1 MKKTEKRKSEVKK
14 TSDKYGLNIIL
25 RPTII
30 LIIIS
35 GAFVPSFGPFDI
47 GNLYFIIYFILTVY
61 YLVRLSRASLSK
73 KPEIR
78 KNRLWYLIILII
90 IYIPMREPIQSMRIK
105 SIKDFVIKMH
115 EDCNKQKKCP
125 EVKSLPFTNGRF
137 ISPKLT
143 DSGFEISHWH
153 METVHKF
160 KGGIG
165 QDLTFSYSW
174 ADHFD
179 KKESIYKYDNKEWIK
194 INDGYFN

>member
-73 KPEIR
+73 KPDIQ

-125 EVKSLPFTNGRF
+125 
-137 ISPKLT
+137 
-143 DSGFEISHWH
+143 
-153 METVHKF
+153 
-160 KGGIG
+160 
-165 QDLTFSYSW
+165 
-174 ADHFD
+174 
-179 KKESIYKYDNKEWIK
+179 
-194 INDGYFN
+194 